1 MGKLLLGRPPLRSKV
16 IIMDADGTRSKAIAR
31 SLRKLGLKMPYLL
44 QGGFRSW
51 VKDGLRI
58 KELKPETTLTI
69 LNETLF
75 VAGHFIYRA
84 YIGSIQ
90 ILRCKQLYFPTICC
104 RKVLQVWVCFG
115 KACC

>member
-1 MGKLLLGRPPLRSKV
+1 
-16 IIMDADGTRSKAIAR
+16 MDADGTRSKAIAR

-69 LNETLF
+69 LNEQS
-75 VAGHFIYRA
+75 VEIEKDVVRER
-84 YIGSIQ
+84 YI
-90 ILRCKQLYFPTICC
+90 
-104 RKVLQVWVCFG
+104 VLINWNHLN
-115 KACC
+115 